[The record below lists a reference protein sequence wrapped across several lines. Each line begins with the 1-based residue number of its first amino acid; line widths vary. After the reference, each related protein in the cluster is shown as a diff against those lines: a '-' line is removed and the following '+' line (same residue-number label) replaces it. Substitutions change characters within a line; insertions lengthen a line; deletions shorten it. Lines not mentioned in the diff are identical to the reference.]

1 MDITITIT
9 DDQFAAIVS
18 GLPDNG
24 KPIDTVTAHL
34 QECVQPA
41 IMQFVKLADE
51 KRFASVGLP
60 NLKSIG
66 LDEDQCALVI
76 ADATPKAA
84 AKKAAKEAEAA
95 ARRAAREAEEIAGA
109 IAVEEAKKAEGL

>member
-76 ADATPKAA
+76 ADDD
-84 AKKAAKEAEAA
+84 AE
-95 ARRAAREAEEIAGA
+95 RLFGGEFAGRSGRFGG
-109 IAVEEAKKAEGL
+109 AEGMIVHAHHYATRRRGVTRSRR